1 MGAVVDQTEDCALQH
16 VPCVCTQYSATASSL
31 ACSASISA
39 HPPRWR
45 VPTKTVRPVPA
56 AMPAAMKPL
65 VVYGAEG
72 SGNSQKVSPVRW
84 AGGA

>member
-1 MGAVVDQTEDCALQH
+1 
-16 VPCVCTQYSATASSL
+16 
-31 ACSASISA
+31 
-39 HPPRWR
+39 
-45 VPTKTVRPVPA
+45 
-56 AMPAAMKPL
+56 MPAAMKPL